1 MALQSNLPAKVR
13 IVIVGPFYPL
23 RGGIAHFGASLAHA
37 LSARGHAVF
46 PISFSRLYPKLLF
59 PGKSQEES
67 GAEPPRYPIRAEALL
82 DSLNPLSWLKTAR
95 HILAL
100 KPDAVVF
107 THWMTFFAP
116 CYATVMRYLKGRART
131 KLILLLHNFK
141 PHEKR
146 FGDDALLWLLTRL
159 PDGYLTLSDKVKSDL
174 LVTQPNAIAE
184 LSPHPIYNIFGE
196 AMTKAEARRAL
207 GLSASQKV
215 ALFFGYIRKYKGL
228 DLLLEAM
235 PALIKIF
242 PDFKLIVAGE
252 FYADES
258 AHREKIKSLGIAAH
272 LLLATDYI
280 PSNEVAKYFC
290 AADCAVLPYRSATQS
305 GVVPIAYHFELPVIV
320 TNVGGLSEV
329 AIDGKTGFVI
339 EPNSAQAIVEGVK
352 KFFDARDAV
361 DFAANIRAEKKKYS
375 WEAFAEAVER
385 LALRLG

>member
-1 MALQSNLPAKVR
+1 MR

-37 LSARGHAVF
+37 LLARGHQVF
-46 PISFSRLYPKLLF
+46 PISFSRLYPKLFF

-67 GAEPPRYPIRAEALL
+67 GTEPPRYPIRAEALL

-95 HILAL
+95 HILTL
-100 KPDAVVF
+100 KPDVVIL
-107 THWMTFFAP
+107 THWLTFFAP
-116 CYATVMRYLKGRART
+116 CYITIMRRLKGHTRT

-159 PDGYLTLSDKVKSDL
+159 PDGYLMLSDKVKSDL
-174 LVTQPNAIAE
+174 LAMQPNAICE
-184 LSPHPIYNIFGE
+184 LSPHPLYNIFGD
-196 AMTKAEARRAL
+196 AMTKEQARHAL

-215 ALFFGYIRKYKGL
+215 VLFFGYIRKYKGL
-228 DLLLEAM
+228 DLLLDAM

-242 PDFKLIVAGE
+242 PDIKLIVAGE

-258 AHREKIKSLGIAAH
+258 AYREKIKSLGIAAH

-280 PSNEVAKYFC
+280 PNHEVAKYFC

-329 AIDGKTGFVI
+329 VLDGKTGFVV
-339 EPNSAQAIVEGVK
+339 ELNSAQAIVEGVK
-352 KFFDARDAV
+352 KFFDAQNTV
-361 DFAANIRAEKKKYS
+361 DFTANIRAEKKKYS

-385 LALRLG
+385 LALRLC